1 MSDCSKTYN
10 YFAEKNRMTKSTRER
25 RCNISCHECPLS
37 RFNNGEKISCR
48 DFEMLHTK
56 QAIFLLQVWSAEHP
70 PKTYLSEFL
79 QHYPNAELD
88 EDGTPKKMCPHDLG
102 LNDIESCEAGERHCA
117 ECWNQVIN

>member
-10 YFAEKNRMTKSTRER
+10 YFAEKNRMTKSTCEK

-56 QAIFLLQVWSAEHP
+56 QAIFLVQVWCAEHP

-79 QHYPNAELD
+79 KNYPNAKLTESGVPD
-88 EDGTPKKMCPHDLG
+88 SICPYMLG
-102 LNDIESCEAGERHCA
+102 LCDKHDCKCSCI
-117 ECWNQVIN
+117 ECWNHSID

>member
-10 YFAEKNRMTKSTRER
+10 YFAEKNRMTKSTCER

-56 QAIFLLQVWSAEHP
+56 HAIFLVQVWSAEHP
-70 PKTYLSEFL
+70 PKKHTCQNFFNIIQMLNL
-79 QHYPNAELD
+79 M
-88 EDGTPKKMCPHDLG
+88 KMEHQKICPHNLG
-102 LNDIESCEAGERHCA
+102 LNDIESCEPGERHCA